1 MGATLV
7 MVESIVEELET
18 SIGQLAR
25 DLPGRLGVVIHFP
38 GVERKIRL
46 NAHEQF
52 KAASTIKVVI
62 MAEAYR
68 QAESGELRL
77 EEEIVLETTD
87 MTGGSG
93 VLQYLHPGL
102 RLQVVDAVELM
113 ISLSDNTAT
122 NMVLR
127 RVGVV
132 AVNDLATALGL
143 RNTVLAGLFGTA
155 RPVEL
160 RDRASETTPE
170 DMAVL
175 MTAIAGADCI
185 SPRASAAMAR
195 HLERVIHLDVLPRY
209 LPLTSHAEGVDG
221 SAMAIR
227 IAHKSGSL
235 TGIRHDVAILT
246 IDTGV
251 GERQAIISA
260 FTDGLEDGDLWTP
273 ENVGERALGTL
284 GKLVFDALVQ
294 LNGRER

>member
-1 MGATLV
+1 MTT
-7 MVESIVEELET
+7 IVTAERIVDELAT
-18 SIGQLAR
+18 SIGRLAR
-25 DLPGRLGVVIHFP
+25 DLPGRLGVVVHFP
-38 GVERKIRL
+38 GVAREIRL
-46 NAHEQF
+46 NAHERF

-77 EEEIVLETTD
+77 DEEIVLETAD
-87 MTGGSG
+87 MTGGAG

-102 RLQVVDAVELM
+102 RLHVVDAVELM

-127 RVGVV
+127 RVGVD
-132 AVNDLATALGL
+132 AVNDLACALGL

-175 MTAIAGADCI
+175 MTAIARGECV
-185 SPRASAAMAR
+185 SPRASTAMAR
-195 HLERVIHLDVLPRY
+195 HLERVINLDVLPRH
-209 LPLTSHAEGVDG
+209 LPLTSNAEVTDD
-221 SAMAIR
+221 SAVAVH
-227 IAHKSGSL
+227 IAHKPGSL
-235 TGIRHDVAILT
+235 SGIRHDVAIVT
-246 IDTGV
+246 INTRN

-260 FTDGLEDGDLWTP
+260 FTDELEDGDLWTP
-273 ENVGERALGTL
+273 ENVGERALASL
-284 GKLVFDALVQ
+284 GKLVFDALVR
-294 LNGRER
+294 LNGGEE